1 MPTRD
6 PAWPNHKVHP
16 EERWGRVFFF
26 EKGQYLRTTE
36 KRKKAG
42 VRFSLEGGVGRG
54 IMGGLTD
61 RLTDSAEYTFL
72 VLTIPSC

>member
-16 EERWGRVFFF
+16 EERWGRVF
-26 EKGQYLRTTE
+26 LRCDSIRTTE
-36 KRKKAG
+36 KKKKAG
-42 VRFSLEGGVGRG
+42 VRFSLEGGEGRG

-61 RLTDSAEYTFL
+61 RQTD
-72 VLTIPSC
+72 C

>member
-16 EERWGRVFFF
+16 EERWGRVF
-26 EKGQYLRTTE
+26 LRSDRADYGEEET
-36 KRKKAG
+36 KAG
-42 VRFSLEGGVGRG
+42 VRFSLEGGEGDHGRS
-54 IMGGLTD
+54 D
-61 RLTDSAEYTFL
+61 RQTDSLADSAGYTFL

>member
-16 EERWGRVFFF
+16 EERWGRVF
-26 EKGQYLRTTE
+26 LRSDSRRYGLRRRE
-36 KRKKAG
+36 QKAG
-42 VRFSLEGGVGRG
+42 VKVFIEGRG
-54 IMGGLTD
+54 VMGG
-61 RLTDSAEYTFL
+61 LTDSAEYTFL

>member
-16 EERWGRVFFF
+16 EERWGRVFLRSD
-26 EKGQYLRTTE
+26 KTVRTTE
-36 KRKKAG
+36 KKRKAG

-61 RLTDSAEYTFL
+61 RLTD
-72 VLTIPSC
+72 C